1 VEALLDDLGV
11 AATPRLHVWNKVDQL
26 APGEARKLAAAD
38 RSVTISARTGE
49 GLDHLRQQIA
59 AALDADPM
67 VEADFDLSTSD
78 GRQLALLHQSGTVLS
93 TYYQADR
100 VLVRA
105 IVPESL
111 CEKLKSH
118 PAEPFRQR

>member
-1 VEALLDDLGV
+1 
-11 AATPRLHVWNKVDQL
+11 
-26 APGEARKLAAAD
+26 
-38 RSVTISARTGE
+38 
-49 GLDHLRQQIA
+49 
-59 AALDADPM
+59 M

-78 GRQLALLHQSGTVLS
+78 GKQFALLHQAGTVLS

-111 CEKLKSH
+111 CEKLKSS
-118 PAEPFRQR
+118 PPESVR